1 MKRRLESLVNSDF
14 NKYTIMLLD
23 SVEFLI
29 HVDDWIEN
37 QGEQVNQIKAT
48 DFVANLIS
56 SSTEECEV
64 FGLIVREC
72 RVPLTGKGEDHPGCL

>member
-1 MKRRLESLVNSDF
+1 MKRRLETLINSDF

-37 QGEQVNQIKAT
+37 QG
-48 DFVANLIS
+48 
-56 SSTEECEV
+56 
-64 FGLIVREC
+64 
-72 RVPLTGKGEDHPGCL
+72 